1 MNRVDFHSVSAIL
14 FQHMKEAD
22 TSQIDYVYMIFASF
36 SNDTVDFMY
45 DNGLV
50 CKWIKGQAKVSPRIV
65 NYYVDV
71 SHKEAM
77 YQDMEKELFPY
88 LSDYANAANELKEL
102 LLSDTSISDFEKERL
117 LAFYMESMP
126 EAYASFIAEVLL
138 FGMSRTFVKFDAKA
152 SGGTSP
158 LLDDIIL
165 TTLLPKP
172 IKTFV
177 GREKELE
184 ELYELLEEYHTLFI
198 QGVAGIGKSELVK
211 QYIKLHRKDYTNILF
226 LNYSWSL
233 YEMVADLDF
242 ADDTDELT
250 EKERFRK
257 HFRFLKSLKED
268 TLLVIDNFDTT
279 ASTESLLSQFC
290 DLKCKV
296 IFTTRNQFSSYETF
310 TITADKKQ
318 AEQVLQSNLGTSTDY
333 SLEEL
338 DLILEFLDYH
348 TMAVELVARLLS
360 YKAIT
365 PAKLFQELKENILLP
380 SDDIK
385 IPLTKDSQTE
395 KNRYQHHMEKLLDMQ
410 ELEHKQQMV
419 LAVIALVPEA
429 GIPVKLL
436 YQWYGTCVN
445 EVNELLELGFL
456 TLKHNQI
463 QLHPYIRKMINARKS
478 LVLNDCPQLFEH
490 LRSTCVNEV
499 SNYHNLA
506 LDMVDTALRFVEKNN
521 EDVWKRTVFAALELN
536 SRYQRFRSFEKLL
549 NESND
554 ICQHYHNIS
563 IENSAMLLHFQA
575 VKAAKIHQNFIQAL
589 ELEEKA
595 IFLATKYGTSQILN
609 LSSMYLDAGRYLA
622 LLGKQEKALDYTKK
636 AAGVLS
642 NTQMQYSTAGI
653 FTLTSYAKFLY
664 ESGKISD
671 AIQIYSN
678 CIGLV
683 NKVYGDNSITKGY
696 LTQNLAAICASSGN
710 NKMAMLY
717 YSQAESIMR
726 QYLEEDNP
734 DLLSCQSQQR
744 DLNNRLI
751 STDEIS
757 LLPVPEFLSAD
768 MQIA

>member
-14 FQHMKEAD
+14 FHYLKEAD

-36 SNDTVDFMY
+36 SNDTNDFMY

-50 CKWIKGQAKVSPRIV
+50 CKWIKGQAKVSPRII
-65 NYYVDV
+65 NYYVDD
-71 SHKEAM
+71 SHKKAM
-77 YQDMEKELFPY
+77 YQDIEKEFFPY
-88 LSDYANAANELKEL
+88 LSDFANAASNIKKL

-117 LAFYMESMP
+117 LSFYVDSSKK
-126 EAYASFIAEVLL
+126 AYASFIAEVLL
-138 FGMSRTFVKFDAKA
+138 LGMSRTFVKFDAKA
-152 SGGTSP
+152 SSGTSP
-158 LLDDIIL
+158 LIDDIIL

-172 IKTFV
+172 TKTFI

-184 ELYELLEEYHTLFI
+184 KLHELVEEHQTLFI

-226 LNYSWSL
+226 LDYSGSL

-242 ADDTDELT
+242 VDDTDGLT

-279 ASTESLLSQFC
+279 ASVESLLSQFC

-296 IFTTRNQFSSYETF
+296 IFTTRNLFSSYETF

-348 TMAVELVARLLS
+348 TMAIELVARLLS
-360 YKAIT
+360 YTAIT
-365 PAKLFQELKENILLP
+365 PAKLFEALKENILLP

-385 IPLTKDSQTE
+385 ISITKDNTTE
-395 KNRYQHHMEKLLDMQ
+395 KRRYQNHMEKLLDMQ
-410 ELEHKQQMV
+410 ELEHNQQRV
-419 LAVIALVPEA
+419 LAVIALAPEV

-478 LVLNDCPQLFEH
+478 LALNDCPQLFEH

-499 SNYHNLA
+499 SNYHDLA
-506 LDMVDTALRFVEKNN
+506 LDMVDTTLRFVEKDA
-521 EDVWKRTVFAALELN
+521 EDIWKRIVFAALERN
-536 SRYQRFRSFEKLL
+536 SHYQRFRSFEKLL
-549 NESND
+549 IECND

-563 IENSAMLLHFQA
+563 TENSAMLLHFQA

-595 IFLATKYGTSQILN
+595 IFLATKHGTSQILS

-622 LLGKQEKALDYTKK
+622 LLGKQDKALDYTKK
-636 AAGVLS
+636 SAGILS

-653 FTLTSYAKFLY
+653 FTLTSYAKLLY
-664 ESGKISD
+664 ESGKIND

-683 NKVYGDNSITKGY
+683 NKVYGDNSIAKGY
-696 LTQNLAAICASSGN
+696 LTQNLAAICASAGN
-710 NKMAMLY
+710 SKMAMLY
-717 YSQAESIMR
+717 YSQAESILR
-726 QYLEEDNP
+726 QYLEKDNP
-734 DLLSCQSQQR
+734 DLLLCQAQQHCF
-744 DLNNRLI
+744 
-751 STDEIS
+751 TKS
-757 LLPVPEFLSAD
+757 LTTPNVPLLLTIPE
-768 MQIA
+768 Q

>member
-14 FQHMKEAD
+14 FTYLKEAD

-65 NYYVDV
+65 NYYVNT

-77 YQDMEKELFPY
+77 YQDIEKELFPY
-88 LSDYANAANELKEL
+88 LSDFANAANDIKTL

-117 LAFYMESMP
+117 LSFYVESSSD
-126 EAYASFIAEVLL
+126 AYASFIAEVLL

-158 LLDDIIL
+158 LIDDIIL
-165 TTLLPKP
+165 TTLLPQP

-184 ELYELLEEYHTLFI
+184 ELHELLEEHQTLFM

-211 QYIKLHRKDYTNILF
+211 QYIKLYRKDYTNILF
-226 LNYSWSL
+226 LDYSGSL
-233 YEMVADLDF
+233 YDMIADLDF
-242 ADDTDELT
+242 ADDMDGLA

-296 IFTTRNQFSSYETF
+296 IFTTRNLFSSYEIF
-310 TITADKKQ
+310 SITADKKQ
-318 AEQVLQSNLGTSTDY
+318 AEQVLQSNWGTCTDY
-333 SLEEL
+333 SLDEL

-360 YKAIT
+360 YTAIT
-365 PAKLFQELKENILLP
+365 PAQLFQELKENILLP

-385 IPLTKDSQTE
+385 ISLTKDNQTE
-395 KNRYQHHMEKLLDMQ
+395 KNRYQNHMEKLLDMQ
-410 ELEHKQQMV
+410 ELEHNQQRV
-419 LAVIALVPEA
+419 LAVIALAPEV

-456 TLKHNQI
+456 TLEHNQI
-463 QLHPYIRKMINARKS
+463 QLHPYIRKIINARKS
-478 LVLNDCPQLFEH
+478 LSLNDCPQLFQH
-490 LRSTCVNEV
+490 LRATCVNEIN
-499 SNYHNLA
+499 SYHSFA
-506 LDMVDTALRFVEKNN
+506 LDIVDTTLRFVEKDN
-521 EDVWKRTVFAALELN
+521 EDIWKRIVFSALERN
-536 SRYQRFRSFEKLL
+536 SQYQRFRSFEKLL
-549 NESND
+549 NECND

-563 IENSAMLLHFQA
+563 TENTAMHLHFQA
-575 VKAAKIHQNFIQAL
+575 VSAAKIHQNFIQAL

-595 IFLATKYGTSQILN
+595 IFLATKYGTSQILS

-622 LLGKQEKALDYTKK
+622 LLGKQDKALDYTKK
-636 AAGVLS
+636 AAGILS

-653 FTLTSYAKFLY
+653 FTLTSYAKLLY

-683 NKVYGDNSITKGY
+683 NKVYGENSITKGY
-696 LTQNLAAICASSGN
+696 LTQNLAAICASAGK
-710 NKMAMLY
+710 NKLAMLY
-717 YSQAESIMR
+717 YSQAENILKRS
-726 QYLEEDNP
+726 LEAEHP
-734 DLLSCQSQQR
+734 DLLLCQSQHHYLENQ
-744 DLNNRLI
+744 LTVQNTPFLLSLPEQQ
-751 STDEIS
+751 STSI
-757 LLPVPEFLSAD
+757 
-768 MQIA
+768 QIA

>member
-14 FQHMKEAD
+14 FNYLKEAD

-36 SNDTVDFMY
+36 SNDTNDFMY

-50 CKWIKGQAKVSPRIV
+50 CKWIKGQAKVSPRII
-65 NYYVDV
+65 NYYVDD

-77 YQDMEKELFPY
+77 YLDMEKEFFSY
-88 LSDYANAANELKEL
+88 LSDFANAAKELKEL

-117 LAFYMESMP
+117 LSFYAELSSN
-126 EAYASFIAEVLL
+126 AYASFIAEVLL
-138 FGMSRTFVKFDAKA
+138 FGMSRSFVKFDVKA

-184 ELYELLEEYHTLFI
+184 ELHELQEEHHTLFI
-198 QGVAGIGKSELVK
+198 QGVAGIGKSELIK

-226 LNYSWSL
+226 LDYSGSL

-242 ADDTDELT
+242 ADDTDGLT

-268 TLLVIDNFDTT
+268 TLLVIDNLDTA

-296 IFTTRNQFSSYETF
+296 IFTTRNLFSSYKTF
-310 TITADKKQ
+310 TITSDKKH
-318 AEQVLQSNLGTSTDY
+318 AEQVMQSNLGTSTDY

-338 DLILEFLDYH
+338 ELILEFLDYH

-360 YKAIT
+360 YTAIT
-365 PAKLFQELKENILLP
+365 PTKLFEELKENILLP

-385 IPLTKDSQTE
+385 ISLTKDNQTK
-395 KNRYQHHMEKLLDMQ
+395 KNRYQHHMEKLLGMQ
-410 ELEHKQQMV
+410 ELEHSQQKV
-419 LAVIALVPEA
+419 LAVIALAPEE

-445 EVNELLELGFL
+445 EVNELLEFGFL

-463 QLHPYIRKMINARKS
+463 QLHPYIRKIINARKS
-478 LVLNDCPQLFEH
+478 LSLNDCPQLFQN
-490 LRSTCVNEV
+490 LRATCVSET
-499 SNYHNLA
+499 SMYHNFA
-506 LDMVDTALRFVEKNN
+506 LDMVDTTLRFVEKDD
-521 EDVWKRTVFAALELN
+521 EDIWKRLVFSALERN
-536 SRYQRFRSFEKLL
+536 SQYQRFRSFEKLL
-549 NESND
+549 NECND
-554 ICQHYHNIS
+554 FCQHYHNIS
-563 IENSAMLLHFQA
+563 TENSAMLHHFQA
-575 VKAAKIHQNFIQAL
+575 VKAAKLHQNYVQAL

-595 IFLATKYGTSQILN
+595 IYLATKYGTSQILS

-636 AAGVLS
+636 SAGILS

-653 FTLTSYAKFLY
+653 FTLTSYAKLLY
-664 ESGKISD
+664 GSGKIND

-678 CIGLV
+678 CIGLL
-683 NKVYGDNSITKGY
+683 NKVYGENSITKGY
-696 LTQNLAAICASSGN
+696 LTQNLAAICASAGK
-710 NKMAMLY
+710 NKMAMFY
-717 YSQAESIMR
+717 YSQAENIIKR
-726 QYLEEDNP
+726 YLEAENP
-734 DLLSCQSQQR
+734 DLLLCQSQHHYLENQ
-744 DLNNRLI
+744 LTVQN
-751 STDEIS
+751 TPF
-757 LLPVPEFLSAD
+757 LLPLPEQQSTSI
-768 MQIA
+768 QIA

>member
-1 MNRVDFHSVSAIL
+1 MNRVDFHTISAIL
-14 FQHMKEAD
+14 FQHLKEAD

-36 SNDTVDFMY
+36 SNDTEDFMY

-50 CKWIKGQAKVSPRIV
+50 CKWIKGQAKISPRIV
-65 NYYVDV
+65 NYYVDI

-77 YQDMEKELFPY
+77 YQDIEKELFPY
-88 LSDYANAANELKEL
+88 ISDFANTAQELKEL
-102 LLSDTSISDFEKERL
+102 LLSDTSISAFEKERL
-117 LAFYMESMP
+117 LAFYMESSQK
-126 EAYASFIAEVLL
+126 AYASYIAEVLI
-138 FGMSRTFVKFDAKA
+138 FGMSRTFVKFDAKV

-165 TTLLPKP
+165 TPLLPKP

-177 GREKELE
+177 GRDKELE
-184 ELYELLEEYHTLFI
+184 ELHELLEEHHTLFI

-211 QYIKLHRKDYTNILF
+211 QYIKLHRKGYTNILF
-226 LNYSWSL
+226 LDYSDSL
-233 YEMVADLDF
+233 YEIIADLDF
-242 ADDTDELT
+242 ADDTDGLT

-268 TLLVIDNFDTT
+268 TLIVIDNFDTT
-279 ASTESLLSQFC
+279 ASAENLLSQFC

-296 IFTTRNQFSSYETF
+296 IYTTRNLFSSYETF
-310 TITADKKQ
+310 TIAADKKH
-318 AEQVLQSNLGTSTDY
+318 AKQVLQSNLGNSSDY

-338 DLILEFLDYH
+338 ELILEFLDYH

-360 YKAIT
+360 YTAIT
-365 PAKLFQELKENILLP
+365 PSKLFEELKENILLP

-385 IPLTKDSQTE
+385 ISITKDNTTE
-395 KNRYQHHMEKLLDMQ
+395 KRRYQNHMEKLLDMQ
-410 ELEHKQQMV
+410 ELEHNQQKV
-419 LAVIALVPEA
+419 LAVIALAPET

-456 TLKHNQI
+456 TLEHNQI
-463 QLHPYIRKMINARKS
+463 QLHPYIRKIINARKS
-478 LVLNDCPQLFEH
+478 LSLNDCPQLFEH
-490 LRSTCVNEV
+490 LRATCVNEIN
-499 SNYHNLA
+499 SYHSFA
-506 LDMVDTALRFVEKNN
+506 LDIVDTALRFVKKDD
-521 EDVWKRTVFAALELN
+521 EDIWKRIVFSALERN
-536 SRYQRFRSFEKLL
+536 SQYQRFRSFEKLL
-549 NESND
+549 IECND

-563 IENSAMLLHFQA
+563 TENSAMLLHFQA
-575 VKAAKIHQNFIQAL
+575 VKAAKIHQNYIQAL

-595 IFLATKYGTSQILN
+595 IFLATKYGTSQILS

-622 LLGKQEKALDYTKK
+622 LVGKQDKALDYTKK
-636 AAGVLS
+636 AAGILS

-653 FTLTSYAKFLY
+653 YTLTSYAKLLY
-664 ESGKISD
+664 ENGKLND

-710 NKMAMLY
+710 SKMAMLY
-717 YSQAESIMR
+717 YSQAESILS
-726 QYLEEDNP
+726 QHLEEDNS

-744 DLNNRLI
+744 DLNNRV
-751 STDEIS
+751 STTGEIS
-757 LLPVPEFLSAD
+757 LLPAPELLSAD

>member
-14 FQHMKEAD
+14 FHYLKEAD

-65 NYYVDV
+65 NYYVDT

-88 LSDYANAANELKEL
+88 LSDCANVATDIKTL

-117 LAFYMESMP
+117 ISYYADSSSA
-126 EAYASFIAEVLL
+126 AYASFIAEVLM
-138 FGMSRTFVKFDAKA
+138 FGMSRTFVKFDARA

-165 TTLLPKP
+165 TTVLPKP
-172 IKTFV
+172 IQTFV

-184 ELYELLEEYHTLFI
+184 ELHDLLDEHHTLFV
-198 QGVAGIGKSELVK
+198 QGVAGIGKSEFMK
-211 QYIKLHRKDYTNILF
+211 QYIKLHRKSYTNILF
-226 LNYSWSL
+226 LDYSGSL
-233 YEMVADLDF
+233 YEMIADLDF
-242 ADDTDELT
+242 VDDTDGLT
-250 EKERFRK
+250 DKERFRK

-268 TLLVIDNFDTT
+268 TLLVVDNFDTT
-279 ASTESLLSQFC
+279 ASKECLLSQFC

-296 IFTTRNQFSSYETF
+296 IYTTRNLFSAYKTF
-310 TITADKKQ
+310 TITADMRQ
-318 AEQVLQSNLGTSTDY
+318 AQLVLQSNLGTSIDF

-338 DLILEFLDYH
+338 NLILDFLDYH

-360 YKAIT
+360 YAAIT
-365 PAKLFQELKENILLP
+365 PTKLFELLKENILLP

-385 IPLTKDSQTE
+385 ISLIKDNQTE
-395 KNRYQHHMEKLLDMQ
+395 KSRYQNHMEKLLDIQ
-410 ELEHKQQMV
+410 ELEYNHQKV
-419 LAVIALVPEA
+419 LAVIALAPES
-429 GIPVKLL
+429 GFPVKLL
-436 YQWYGTCVN
+436 YQWYGHCVN

-456 TLKHNQI
+456 TSKHNLI

-478 LVLNDCPQLFEH
+478 LSLNDCPQIFEN
-490 LRSTCVNEV
+490 LKSTCTSEA
-499 SNYHNLA
+499 SCYHNLA
-506 LDMVDTALRFVEKNN
+506 LDIIDTTLRFVEKDN
-521 EDVWKRTVFAALELN
+521 EDIWKRIVFASLEQN

-549 NESND
+549 NECND

-563 IENSAMLLHFQA
+563 TENSAMLLHFQA
-575 VKAAKIHQNFIQAL
+575 VKAAKIHQNYVQAL

-595 IFLATKYGTSQILN
+595 IFLATKYGTSQIPS

-653 FTLTSYAKFLY
+653 FTLTSYAKLLY

-696 LTQNLAAICASSGN
+696 LTQNLAAICASSGK

-717 YSQAESIMR
+717 YSQADSILR

-734 DLLSCQSQQR
+734 DLLFCQSQQR
-744 DLNNRLI
+744 DLNNKLATT
-751 STDEIS
+751 SECS